1 MTNVEEA
8 GFDASAQCTFAYT
21 GSIDPLVL
29 LEDTFLKIVRKVL
42 KGMRGAGFMDD
53 FFLYILIGW
62 NMRIVSGL
70 TLAKPYDLV

>member
-1 MTNVEEA
+1 M
-8 GFDASAQCTFAYT
+8 
-21 GSIDPLVL
+21 DPLAL

-42 KGMRGAGFMDD
+42 KGMRGEGFMDD
-53 FFLYILIGW
+53 FFFYILIGW